1 MIQKIQ
7 PNLCYTRNHHLCS
20 RKYSASPSFKGCD
33 LAKAQCENV
42 ITRAVKSM
50 QWKNIKISYIT
61 KDYEKPNRLKA
72 SALVQKN
79 TPLKKIFDFA
89 ELKIKNFHKVSDKYY
104 RGSFLS
110 CEYDVARLKEKYGV
124 STIINFSSK
133 VKKEVVDFA
142 KKNGIEYIHLPFS
155 ASVPPS
161 DKQINEFLDIV
172 SHSKGP
178 VYAHCFHGVDRTG
191 IMTAVYQVEEMGIKP
206 ESALSTMLK
215 YGHQQK
221 KYPELTEYLKERYL
235 L

>member
-1 MIQKIQ
+1 MIQKLQ
-7 PNLCYTRNHHLCS
+7 PNLGYKPNQRLCS
-20 RKYSASPSFKGCD
+20 RPHSASPSFKGYGLTKSRRESVIA
-33 LAKAQCENV
+33 LAL
-42 ITRAVKSM
+42 KSM

-61 KDYEKPNRLKA
+61 NDYEKPNRLKA
-72 SALVQKN
+72 ATLVQGCI
-79 TPLKKIFDFA
+79 PLKKIFDFA
-89 ELKIKNFHKVSDKYY
+89 ELKMKNFHRVSDKYY

-142 KKNGIEYIHLPFS
+142 KKNGIEYVHLPFS

-172 SHSKGP
+172 NQSKGP

-191 IMTAVYQVEEMGIKP
+191 IMTAVYQVEELGVKP
-206 ESALSTMLK
+206 ENALNTMLK

-221 KYPELTEYLKERYL
+221 KYPELMEYLKERYL